1 MILGG
6 FYEKNKKTQTKIE
19 LGDIINVI
27 NEFRSIFQTENDF
40 LEFRNYIVSESSN
53 LIKNQKDENN
63 DNSIITILINIK
75 ILAYKY
81 ISLKVRSGDINL
93 GINLI
98 DKLIIKQ
105 NIVKS
110 NYKKWLKPN
119 QQNYLKT
126 LERELIND
134 SGIELKFIKNLL
146 EKSII
151 DTLDTYEGN
160 DLLHIEVIKNLKNQM
175 IDIEYQFEK
184 FLKITNKNNT
194 IRRVD

>member
-1 MILGG
+1 MKKI
-6 FYEKNKKTQTKIE
+6 KNQKTQTKIE

-40 LEFRNYIVSESSN
+40 LEFRNYMVSESSN

-110 NYKKWLKPN
+110 NYQKWLKPN

>member
-1 MILGG
+1 MKKI
-6 FYEKNKKTQTKIE
+6 KNQKTQTKIE

-146 EKSII
+146 EKAII